1 MERTITI
8 DLYGEPIETFEY
20 EFDEGTPEVVMY
32 EIIAEYVMSGINI
45 GIE

>member
-8 DLYGEPIETFEY
+8 GFYGEPIETFEY
-20 EFDEGTPEVVMY
+20 EFKEGTPEVEMY
-32 EIIAEYVMSGINI
+32 EIIANYVMNGIDI